1 MNWLSELILLTK
13 EIVCC
18 KLKFEHQIRVLIK
31 EDKCKI
37 SIYFYLR
44 WHQFLWMFNML
55 IFVLK
60 KRSNCCWIHSCNF
73 DSSQKMSLREGI
85 RCNQSNYSYLES
97 RDFSRHSQ
105 HSVMSDY
112 RHLLWRPVTMT
123 RVFVTNWYPWVNR
136 FCQFCQSNCI
146 AFHRSVLIGVYS
158 YFISICCW
166 TLTHFDYC

>member
-1 MNWLSELILLTK
+1 ML
-13 EIVCC
+13 
-18 KLKFEHQIRVLIK
+18 QIKIRTSISSLNKRLVKDFDLFIFTMAS
-31 EDKCKI
+31 I
-37 SIYFYLR
+37 SINVKHVNIRF
-44 WHQFLWMFNML
+44 
-55 IFVLK
+55 K
-60 KRSNCCWIHSCNF
+60 KRSNCCWIHSRNF

-85 RCNQSNYSYLES
+85 SCNQSNYSYLES
-97 RDFSRHSQ
+97 RDFSRHSR
-105 HSVMSDY
+105 HSVTSDY

-136 FCQFCQSNCI
+136 SCQFCQSNCI